1 MIQTAILAV
10 LLPAILAGV
19 LVLILS
25 RRDDRGP
32 GLGIALGLALGFAA
46 GQVALVGWPGLL
58 PVDATYRVFHLAFAG
73 AVVGICEV
81 LWKGKAP
88 LLWALRAALAALV
101 LGFLLRS
108 VMEHT
113 WEGNAD
119 VLWLSGLFVAV
130 LVFAAPLEH
139 LARTTRGFEAPLLL
153 VLLISAGSAALVL
166 GHSAFLGQLAGSLA
180 AALGAVGVVALMRP
194 SVRLA
199 PGGVPVVTAV
209 FSALVLCGYFFA
221 TLPAT
226 SAVLLALGPAAAAL
240 GGVGPLAKRP
250 SWQVL
255 VLRVVLLLVVAGVAV
270 YLAYT
275 GNAPSAD
282 EYDYSY

>member
-10 LLPAILAGV
+10 LLPAVIAGV
-19 LVLILS
+19 LALLLG
-25 RRDDRGP
+25 RLRERDS
-32 GLGIALGLALGFAA
+32 GLGVALGLALGVAA
-46 GQVALVGWPGLL
+46 GQVVLVGWPGLL
-58 PVDATYRVFHLAFAG
+58 PVDATYRVFHLALAG
-73 AVVGICEV
+73 AVVGVCEA
-81 LWKGKAP
+81 LWKDKAP
-88 LLWALRAALAALV
+88 LLWTLRAALVALV

-113 WEGNAD
+113 WEGSED
-119 VLWLSGLFVAV
+119 VFWLASLFVAV
-130 LVFAAPLEH
+130 LVFAVPLGH
-139 LARTTRGFEAPLLL
+139 LARTTRGFELLLLL
-153 VLLISAGSAALVL
+153 VLLVSAGSAALVFS
-166 GHSAFLGQLAGSLA
+166 HSAFLGQLAGCLA
-180 AALGAVGVVALMRP
+180 AALGAVGVAALIRP
-194 SVRLA
+194 SIRLA

-221 TLPAT
+221 TLPAW
-226 SAVLLALGPAAAAL
+226 SAILLALAPGAAAL

-255 VLRVVLLLVVAGVAV
+255 AVRIVLLLIVAGAAV

-275 GNAPSAD
+275 GNVPVAD